1 MRERKGGGE
10 DRRERWGEDRR
21 ERHKDLALKRWE
33 REKRERSKL
42 HVRSNKQN

>member
-1 MRERKGGGE
+1 MSEREKGGG
-10 DRRERWGEDRR
+10 RIGER